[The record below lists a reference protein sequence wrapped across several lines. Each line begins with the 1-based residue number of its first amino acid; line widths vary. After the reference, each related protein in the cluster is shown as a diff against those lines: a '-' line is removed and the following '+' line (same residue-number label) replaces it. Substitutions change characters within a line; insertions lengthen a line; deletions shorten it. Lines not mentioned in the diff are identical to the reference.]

1 MEREGTEHH
10 LGEKGKERERE
21 THPKSKKGRL
31 SLENQTALSKA
42 MKLHLL
48 EKFRRKSH
56 LKRKE
61 LLHLGE
67 KGRER
72 VAGKGTK
79 CAIDKGKTNRVPQ
92 KTSSR
97 EEKMEKALSKRGENE
112 TSTLKNVE

>member
-21 THPKSKKGRL
+21 THPKSKKGQL

-61 LLHLGE
+61 LLHLGG

-72 VAGKGTK
+72 ES
-79 CAIDKGKTNRVPQ
+79 Q
-92 KTSSR
+92 ER
-97 EEKMEKALSKRGENE
+97 EQSAPSIRENE
-112 TSTLKNVE
+112 QSPSKDII

>member
-21 THPKSKKGRL
+21 IHPKSKKGRL

-42 MKLHLL
+42 MKLHLRG
-48 EKFRRKSH
+48 KIRRESH

-61 LLHLGE
+61 LHHLGE

-79 CAIDKGKTNRVPQ
+79 CAIDKGKTNRESPL

-97 EEKMEKALSKRGENE
+97 EEKRWRKRYQKGEKMKHLP
-112 TSTLKNVE
+112 